1 MLIKIVSLLKL
12 VYTNPVAVGC
22 EIVGDDGNSL
32 SPEEAKA
39 WASEEGYLFLEGQS
53 IVEAYL

>member
-1 MLIKIVSLLKL
+1 M
-12 VYTNPVAVGC
+12 NPVAVGC
-22 EIVGDDGNSL
+22 EMVGDDGNSL
-32 SPEEAKA
+32 SPEKAKA